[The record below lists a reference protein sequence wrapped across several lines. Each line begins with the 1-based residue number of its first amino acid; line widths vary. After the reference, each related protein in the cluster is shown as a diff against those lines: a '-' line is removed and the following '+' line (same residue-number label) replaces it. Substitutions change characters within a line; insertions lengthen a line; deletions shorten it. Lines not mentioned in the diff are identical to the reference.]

1 MRLALYQPD
10 IPQNAGTLMRLC
22 ACLGVEMD
30 LIGPAG
36 FDSSDRMLR
45 RAGMDYASRTA
56 VTRHV
61 DWAAFETA
69 RRARGGRLVL
79 LSTRGAVDHV
89 TAAFAPA
96 DTLLLGR
103 ESAGV
108 PDEVHAA
115 ADLVVRIPMRPE
127 MRSLNVAIAGAMVL
141 GEALRQTGG
150 FPVTADAG

>member
-22 ACLGVEMD
+22 ACFGVEMD

-45 RAGMDYASRTA
+45 RSGLDYATRAA

-61 DWAAFETA
+61 DWNAFEA
-69 RRARGGRLVL
+69 RRRAEGGRLVL
-79 LSTRGAVDHV
+79 LSTRGAVSHV
-89 TAAFAPA
+89 AAAFQPD
-96 DTLLLGR
+96 DTLLVGR

-108 PDEVHAA
+108 PDSVHAA

-127 MRSLNVAIAGAMVL
+127 MRSLNVAIAAAIVL
-141 GEALRQTGG
+141 SEALRQTDG
-150 FPVTADAG
+150 FPAAL